1 MSPSVQVLSN
11 RLILKDESLFRFEN
25 KPAVRI
31 FILRAFSLDPVQAVA
46 IDYAGTLAEIRFRV
60 STEARNEFLGQL
72 VNAVAGKTDPL
83 SDSDLPDW
91 THENALSFQR
101 TSEGICVH
109 VESGSLPAVVQTQR
123 VPFAVANASL
133 GLSTVGA
140 FVLPAATPVA
150 AGLLIATNLKAIGD
164 AAKELSHGKLGVPM
178 LQTALLTCSIVT
190 GQVLA
195 FALTEWSMRYWQKR
209 SRQHLA
215 QEGRALINETLELP
229 ELICVVETNGT
240 VSNQHPHSVG
250 NQSHIRLVA
259 GDVIPFDGVVLGG
272 DALTDETIIHG
283 ARGPVRKSKGASV
296 SAGALM
302 LLGSLDI
309 RVEDVTS
316 ANRADRVR
324 HALIELTNGLYEDP
338 TLKRKYVGMSDRTV
352 PPTLATAGVGYLMG
366 NLFTVG
372 AILHQDWISGPEMA
386 VPFVTLDHARK
397 ALRQGVLV
405 RSANAIDRLSRS
417 NFMIFDGDDPALSA
431 SAVELSD
438 IETRLPDKESVLQH
452 VAGAG
457 LYLGDGR
464 AHALADACRE
474 RGLIVRQPELI
485 SLDEGQV
492 SVRLGDQVVR
502 LIDAEPKGSAEPASI
517 RVEINGQA
525 LAMLHFKSGRRLL
538 AAEAVA
544 RVKALGYQTFL
555 VSSESDSRAAAM
567 ARSLGVELSG
577 GELDTGGRVRFIQG
591 LVQRGVRPVYLGQL
605 DSAGLIAGEPLL
617 SVTAGGFKGNAP
629 VGEIVLMGDH
639 YAAIADL
646 AELSSQYETEIRK
659 ATQKALIPNLLCVAG
674 AFGGVLNGITSGII
688 ANIGVM
694 NVDRNITKISKS
706 NRSDSRFKGTLK
718 LL

>member
-1 MSPSVQVLSN
+1 MSPKVQVLSN

-25 KPAVRI
+25 KPAVRT
-31 FILRAFSLDPVQAVA
+31 FILRAFSIDRVQLVA
-46 IDYAGTLAEIRFRV
+46 LDYAGALAEIRFRV
-60 STEARNEFLGQL
+60 SPEDRSEFLGRL
-72 VNAVAGKTDPL
+72 VNAVGGKTQPL
-83 SDSDLPDW
+83 ADVELPDW

-101 TSEGICVH
+101 TPEGIRVH
-109 VESGSLPAVVQTQR
+109 VESGSLPAVVQTQK

-150 AGLLIATNLKAIGD
+150 AGLLVATNLKAIGD
-164 AAKELSHGKLGVPM
+164 AAKELTHGKLGVPM

-195 FALTEWSMRYWQKR
+195 FALTEWSLRYWQKR

-240 VSNQHPHSVG
+240 VSSQHPNAIG
-250 NQSHIRLVA
+250 NKAHIRLVA
-259 GDVIPFDGVVLGG
+259 GEVIPFDGVILGG
-272 DALTDETIIHG
+272 DALVDETIISG
-283 ARGPVRKSKGASV
+283 ARGPVRKSKGALV
-296 SAGALM
+296 NAGSLV
-302 LLGSLDI
+302 LLGSLDV

-338 TLKRKYVGMSDRTV
+338 TLRRKYIGMSDRTV

-397 ALRQGVLV
+397 ALRQGVVV
-405 RSANAIDRLSRS
+405 RSATAIDRLSRS

-431 SAVELSD
+431 TALELSE

-502 LIDAEPKGSAEPASI
+502 LIDSPSTGSEPATI

-567 ARSLGVELSG
+567 ARNLGVELSG
-577 GELDTGGRVRFIQG
+577 GELDTDGRVRFVQG
-591 LVQRGVRPVYLGQL
+591 LIQRGVKPVYLGQL
-605 DSAGLIAGEPLL
+605 DSAGKIAAENLL
-617 SVTAGGFKGNAP
+617 TVTAGGFGEHAP
-629 VGEIVLMGDH
+629 AGEIVLMGDH

-646 AELSSQYETEIRK
+646 AELSSRYESEIRK
-659 ATQKALIPNLLCVAG
+659 STQKALIPNLLCVAG

>member
-1 MSPSVQVLSN
+1 MSPKVQVLSN
-11 RLILKDESLFRFEN
+11 RLILKDESIFRFEN

-31 FILRAFSLDPVQAVA
+31 FILRAFSIDSVQSVA
-46 IDYAGTLAEIRFRV
+46 LDYAGALAEIRFRV
-60 STEARNEFLGQL
+60 SPEDRSEFLGRL
-72 VNAVAGKTDPL
+72 VNAVGGKTKPL
-83 SDSDLPDW
+83 ADVDLPDW
-91 THENALSFQR
+91 THENALCFQR
-101 TSEGICVH
+101 TPEGIRVH
-109 VESGSLPAVVQTQR
+109 VESGSLPAVVQTQK

-150 AGLLIATNLKAIGD
+150 AGLLVATNLKAIGE
-164 AAKELSHGKLGVPM
+164 AAKELTHGKLGVPM

-195 FALTEWSMRYWQKR
+195 FALTEWSLRYWQKR

-240 VSNQHPHSVG
+240 VSSQHPNAIG
-250 NQSHIRLVA
+250 NKAHIRLVA
-259 GDVIPFDGVVLGG
+259 GEVIPFDGVILGG
-272 DALTDETIIHG
+272 EALVDETIISG
-283 ARGPVRKSKGASV
+283 ARGPVRKSKGAPV
-296 SAGALM
+296 NAGALV
-302 LLGSLDI
+302 LLGSLDV
-309 RVEDVTS
+309 RVEDVAS

-338 TLKRKYVGMSDRTV
+338 TLKRKYIGMSDRTV

-397 ALRQGVLV
+397 ALRQGVVV
-405 RSANAIDRLSRS
+405 RSATAIDRLSRS

-431 SAVELSD
+431 TALELSE

-485 SLDEGQV
+485 NLDEGQV

-502 LIDAEPKGSAEPASI
+502 LIDSPSTGSEPASI

-525 LAMLHFKSGRRLL
+525 LAMLHFRAGRRLL

-567 ARSLGVELSG
+567 ARNLGVELSG
-577 GELDTGGRVRFIQG
+577 GELDTDGRVRFVQG
-591 LVQRGVRPVYLGQL
+591 LIQRGVKPVYLGEL
-605 DSAGLIAGEPLL
+605 DSAGKIAAENLL
-617 SVTAGGFKGNAP
+617 TVTAGGFRENAP

-646 AELSSQYETEIRK
+646 AELSSRYETEIRK
-659 ATQKALIPNLLCVAG
+659 STQKALIPNLLCVAG

-688 ANIGVM
+688 ANIGVL